1 MKLSSVK
8 WFSVLLGFLSFV
20 LSILGI
26 YFLDS
31 SKLSSEKTYLIGLI
45 IGGIVF
51 GVSFLLFKNYIKRKF
66 KEIYSSIGLDYNNS
80 LDLYNK
86 EIQQEIEDWVSNKT
100 SEIDQLKTTEAFRK
114 EFFGNLAHELK
125 TPVFSVEGYILTLVE
140 GGLEDP
146 KINRKFLN
154 KAAKGIDRITKL
166 IGDMDTISNI
176 ESGRLTLDSKRVPLF
191 ELIESVMDDLEELA
205 GSKNTKLV
213 LEKPDIAELYI
224 TGDRLKLEQVFSNLI
239 SNSIFYGKKDG
250 ETIIKVLELRN
261 KAEIS
266 IKDNGLGV
274 DSKHLPRL
282 FERFY
287 RVEKS
292 RDRNKGGSGI
302 GLAIVKHIIEAH
314 NQKISVSSVP
324 DVGTE
329 FIFTLEKG

>member
-31 SKLSSEKTYLIGLI
+31 SKLYSEKTYLIGLL

-213 LEKPDIAELYI
+213 IEKPDIAELYI